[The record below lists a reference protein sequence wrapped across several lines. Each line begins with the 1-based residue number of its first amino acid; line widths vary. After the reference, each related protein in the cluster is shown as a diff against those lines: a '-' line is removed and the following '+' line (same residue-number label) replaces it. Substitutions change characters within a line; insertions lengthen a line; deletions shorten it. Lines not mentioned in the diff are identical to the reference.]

1 VETLVDLTRSVAAK
15 TGRERADDLAIG
27 RGRLN
32 NKVAIVTGAGAG
44 IGEGIASV
52 FAREG
57 ARVVVADVDAV
68 SSTAVVEGIRSR
80 GGEAMFV
87 KVDVRCEEEVQAL
100 IEQTVARFG
109 GLDVLINNAG
119 VGIGKT
125 AEDTTAEEWDR
136 VIDTNAKGTFLATK
150 YAVSHLRARG
160 GGSIVNIGS
169 LFALRGGP
177 SYAAY
182 HASKG
187 AIRQFTKSAALALAA
202 DHIRVNALHPG
213 LIRTPASTRDAAA
226 QAFADA
232 NLGPMGRWG
241 EPEEIAYGCV
251 FLASDEASFVTG
263 IDLPIDGGMS
273 A

>member
-1 VETLVDLTRSVAAK
+1 M
-15 TGRERADDLAIG
+15 AIG
-27 RGRLN
+27 LGRLN
-32 NKVAIVTGAGAG
+32 NKVAIVTGGGSG
-44 IGEGIASV
+44 IGEGIANV

-57 ARVVVADVDAV
+57 AKVVIADVV
-68 SSTAVVEGIRSR
+68 SGAGTEVANGIQSR
-80 GGEAMFV
+80 GGEAMSV
-87 KVDVRCEEEVQAL
+87 TVDVRDEEQVRTL
-100 IEQTVARFG
+100 VEQTVAHFG

-125 AEDTTAEEWDR
+125 AEDTSVQEWDL
-136 VIDTNAKGTFLATK
+136 VLDTNAKGTFLVTK
-150 YAVSHLRARG
+150 YAISHLRARG

-187 AIRQFTKSAALALAA
+187 AISQFTKSTALALAA

-213 LIRTPASTRDAAA
+213 LIRTPASNRDAAA
-226 QAFADA
+226 QAFADVH
-232 NLGPMGRWG
+232 LGPMGRWG
-241 EPEEIAYGCV
+241 APEEVAYGCV

-263 IDLPIDGGMS
+263 IDLPIDGGIS